1 MFVKNE
7 SLHQSLDY
15 KEGNTMNKHDK
26 IFIGF
31 IVIVSIAL
39 FFSTGKLV
47 SSVNKDEAQAI
58 VSHKDREV
66 LRINMN
72 KDGLYTVKGD
82 LGDVVIEV
90 LDGKIRVSEEKS
102 PLNYCSIQGWVNKTN
117 VPIVCLPNSIII
129 VIDQNGQATEED
141 IIIR

>member
-1 MFVKNE
+1 
-7 SLHQSLDY
+7 
-15 KEGNTMNKHDK
+15 MNKHDK
-26 IFIGF
+26 IFIA
-31 IVIVSIAL
+31 IVLIASISL
-39 FFSTGKLV
+39 FLSTGKLIG
-47 SSVNKDEAQAI
+47 SVNSDVAQAI
-58 VSHKDREV
+58 VTHKDREV

-72 KDGLYTVKGD
+72 NNGFYTVAGD

-90 LDGKIRVSEEKS
+90 SDGKVRVAEEKS
-102 PLNYCSIQGWVNKTN
+102 PLNYCSIQGWVSNTN